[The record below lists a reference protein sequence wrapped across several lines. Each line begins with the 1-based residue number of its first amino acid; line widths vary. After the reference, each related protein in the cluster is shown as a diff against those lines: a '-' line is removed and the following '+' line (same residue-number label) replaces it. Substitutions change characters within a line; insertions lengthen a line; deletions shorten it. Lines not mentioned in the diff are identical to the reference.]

1 MANKRIYFA
10 THSAAIK
17 GDGGTF
23 AFVAADMLHGL
34 QECGITSNF
43 NVTPIFTI
51 GQLETY
57 DNIEEIPEVEVTCQK
72 VLDGYPLIY
81 HHATQD
87 TTAGPSLANRST
99 AKCILGVAIYE
110 DTNDS
115 AITGANSA
123 PSIAVCSG
131 LFVGSMGYNFT
142 VDGPFTE
149 DCTLVGNHQIWKNQ
163 PAHGQALK
171 TLPTPTFNTAGSN
184 LDTNDDSPIG
194 IGGVNQRQHLKF
206 DYIAASG
213 TDTNGAVKDPDATI
227 LPFDVEGITDSGT
240 NEEGIDGSYGGHL
253 SSISVSADL
262 SREPLTELGRR
273 LPYTRNINFPIQV
286 TCEIASTSSSG
297 TLVSFIEEGVYG
309 TGTGVCDGGSN
320 LQNRTIRIAT
330 CEGTRIYLGKKNK
343 LSGTSFSGGGAGGGN
358 RTTTYTYINNNI
370 FTVMHSGESNV
381 NASAATWWTQ
391 RGLYLTD

>member
-10 THSAAIK
+10 THAAAIK
-17 GDGGTF
+17 GDGGSYD
-23 AFVAADMLHGL
+23 FVAADMLHGL
-34 QECGITSNF
+34 QSAGVTSNF
-43 NVTPIFTI
+43 NITPIFTL

-57 DNIEEIPEVEVTCQK
+57 DNVEEIPEVEVSLQK

-87 TTAGPSLANRST
+87 TTTGPTLANRST
-99 AKCILGVAIYE
+99 SKCMLGLAIYE

-115 AITGANSA
+115 AIAGAQSA
-123 PSIAVCSG
+123 PSIAVNSG
-131 LFVGSMGYNFT
+131 LFVGSLAYNFGL
-142 VDGPFTE
+142 DGAFTE
-149 DCTLVGNHQIWKNQ
+149 DVTLVGNHQIWKNQ
-163 PAHGQALK
+163 PGHGAVLK
-171 TLPTPTFNTAGSN
+171 TLPSPSFDTDGSN

-194 IGGVNQRQHLKF
+194 NGGVNTREDMLF
-206 DYIAASG
+206 DFVAASG
-213 TDTNGAVKDPDATI
+213 TDVNGAVADPDATI
-227 LPFDVEGITDSGT
+227 LPFDVEGITNSGT
-240 NEEGIDGSYGGHL
+240 NEEGLDGSFGAHL

-286 TCEIASTSSSG
+286 TTEISATSRSG
-297 TLVSFIEEGVYG
+297 TMVSFIEEGVYG
-309 TGTGVCDGGSN
+309 TGTGVCVAGTN

-343 LSGTSFSGGGAGGGN
+343 LSGTSYSGGDAGGGN
-358 RTTTYTYINNNI
+358 VTATYTYINNNI
-370 FTVMHSGESNV
+370 FTVMHSGESNI

-391 RGLYLTD
+391 RGAYLVD